1 MTQRASAITQGVN
14 GAGPS
19 ANQAPA
25 DAPKVSTSGG
35 MTGMLAAVT
44 GLALIAVAA
53 FWLIGT
59 QPRSAGAGLSSPAAE
74 MPSGERADTARSEV
88 R

>member
-1 MTQRASAITQGVN
+1 MPGQQEDGMTQRASGTT
-14 GAGPS
+14 PP
-19 ANQAPA
+19 ANPPPP
-25 DAPKVSTSGG
+25 DAPEVRTG

-59 QPRSAGAGLSSPAAE
+59 QPRSADVGLSIPAAE
-74 MPSGERADTARSEV
+74 MPSSNRTGTARSEV